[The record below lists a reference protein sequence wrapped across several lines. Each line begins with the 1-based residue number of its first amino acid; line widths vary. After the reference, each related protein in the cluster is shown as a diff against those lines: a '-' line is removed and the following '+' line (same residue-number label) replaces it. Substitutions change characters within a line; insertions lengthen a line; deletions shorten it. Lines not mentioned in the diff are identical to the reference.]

1 MHFLSFWEY
10 LRVTLCRHRITDN
23 RIVKRVVESTHGLFC
38 WLSPRQ
44 YRISATQLVI
54 GTSEHGLKV
63 RRVYPSN
70 HRIRSTAL
78 IIGGCCF
85 IYLLRAFNF
94 LMSFSE
100 TTLKS
105 LISSLNSVIPESDR
119 ISPSYNGSAFG
130 RFVVDFLYFIVLLI
144 D

>member
-1 MHFLSFWEY
+1 MYFLSFWEY

-23 RIVKRVVESTHGLFC
+23 RIVKRVVESTHGPF
-38 WLSPRQ
+38 SPRHH
-44 YRISATQLVI
+44 RISATQLVI
-54 GTSEHGLKV
+54 GTSEHGLTV

-70 HRIRSTAL
+70 HRIRTTAL

-94 LMSFSE
+94 LMSLPL

-119 ISPSYNGSAFG
+119 ISPSYSGSAFG
-130 RFVVDFLYFIVLLI
+130 RFVVDVLYSIVLLI